1 MSDWS
6 DIDQFSGSDA
16 KNDAQ
21 DARAQE
27 NLRPVEPAMRKH
39 YKIVGLAA

>member
-6 DIDQFSGSDA
+6 DIDQFPNDA
-16 KNDAQ
+16 KNDAE

-39 YKIVGLAA
+39 YKIADLAA